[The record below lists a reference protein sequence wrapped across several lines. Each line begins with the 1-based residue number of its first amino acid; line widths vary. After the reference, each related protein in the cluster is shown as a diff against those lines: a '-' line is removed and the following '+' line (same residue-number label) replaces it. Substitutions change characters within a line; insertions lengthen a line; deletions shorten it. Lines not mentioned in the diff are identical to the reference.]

1 MWHWRLLLV
10 ENNKFIWPPAWYTLL
25 KKKKNNSQQKK
36 NGPRVQR
43 YPLMNGDIKAFT
55 SLKNARANLH
65 WGAKY
70 PKMVS
75 SDYFFIWLLVLS
87 AKIQIHYL
95 KRIFLATVTTKFYY
109 LPFAIGYSVAK
120 VKFCQVYFKL
130 FEFHQSFFYSSQ
142 LHTTAWNSKVRFPKT
157 FYFSLLENQYKK
169 YVCKPKN
176 SRHFS
181 AKL

>member
-1 MWHWRLLLV
+1 M
-10 ENNKFIWPPAWYTLL
+10 
-25 KKKKNNSQQKK
+25 
-36 NGPRVQR
+36 QR

-75 SDYFFIWLLVLS
+75 SDFFFSFGCWFWARKFKFIIWNEFSSPLWRQNFIICLLRLAIVLQRWNFVKCTS
-87 AKIQIHYL
+87 NYL
-95 KRIFLATVTTKFYY
+95 NFTKASST
-109 LPFAIGYSVAK
+109 LP
-120 VKFCQVYFKL
+120 
-130 FEFHQSFFYSSQ
+130 Q
-142 LHTTAWNSKVRFPKT
+142 LHTTAWNSKVRFPKA

>member
-1 MWHWRLLLV
+1 M
-10 ENNKFIWPPAWYTLL
+10 AL
-25 KKKKNNSQQKK
+25 KATTGGKQQIHLASSLIHSPKEKKNNSQQKK

-75 SDYFFIWLLVLS
+75 SDFFFIWLLVLS

-109 LPFAIGYSVAK
+109 LPFA
-120 VKFCQVYFKL
+120 FCDWL
-130 FEFHQSFFYSSQ
+130 
-142 LHTTAWNSKVRFPKT
+142 
-157 FYFSLLENQYKK
+157 
-169 YVCKPKN
+169 
-176 SRHFS
+176 
-181 AKL
+181 